1 VVFVAGGGL
10 LVRTWRRSG
19 PVWLAI
25 CGWFV
30 AVAGWA
36 GTLIA
41 GIPWLWR
48 AMA

>member
-1 VVFVAGGGL
+1 VAFVAGGVVL
-10 LVRTWRRSG
+10 ARTWARGG
-19 PVWLAI
+19 PVWLAM

-36 GTLIA
+36 GALIA